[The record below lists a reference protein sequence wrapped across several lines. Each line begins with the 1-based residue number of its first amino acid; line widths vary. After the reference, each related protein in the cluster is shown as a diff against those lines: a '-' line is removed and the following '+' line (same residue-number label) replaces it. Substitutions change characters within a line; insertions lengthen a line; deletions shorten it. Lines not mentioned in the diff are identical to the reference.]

1 MQLKNKKRANLFKHL
16 LASHRYTR
24 NKVLYFREWFGL
36 RYFVGIIFN
45 DLPES
50 NPCEM
55 LVLNIVNVASDKSR
69 LCKNQSF
76 YFICFSSMFCLFNSK
91 DWRKKVRRKK
101 GPV

>member
-1 MQLKNKKRANLFKHL
+1 MQLKNKKRAYLFKHL

-50 NPCEM
+50 NPCKM
-55 LVLNIVNVASDKSR
+55 LVLNIVNVASDKSS